1 MAIVV
6 NQTTLSFFTDA
17 QLQKEVPLLRP
28 VTDCSGRTLIVGAP
42 DIPRLGEITFFPRQV
57 SVTEMHEISQQG
69 FTFEA
74 LAAGK
79 LPFQPERTPFDAA
92 SSIQQRYFSEA
103 KTERKTSTREMHLE
117 SSFNR
122 MEIANIANPPI
133 DTYKDLST
141 RARITVPGIPN
152 CKTVPIFGSTT
163 SCSIM
168 TGTAD
173 EKSPQTGNKTYM
185 NMIPPAYRPAGLGGR
200 DQLLL
205 DHNKPKQ
212 YLSYDSVQFPH
223 FCGKSATFSMWIEN
237 WDDGARST
245 LISRYVNGTSKRNK
259 GAWFY
264 QIDADPSGG
273 TKCCIGQI
281 PAEDKVAFWRCVVLV
296 PSLNK
301 MRPDSR
307 RHLALVLNKD
317 DNTVK
322 FYVDGVLAGTQSS
335 EEPSSEAWI
344 RDEHGGGVGRLD
356 CLMDTPYA
364 YTGLGHRVPGESPY
378 MGPVQDWRYYVGYAL
393 TDVEIKD
400 IARLS
405 TDEKGTALRKCTL
418 SDEGRDSNWKDT
430 YGNDCAWYQE
440 NSAAF
445 PAICSSSAAK
455 RECPVACGTFPQCIV
470 AESARPTP
478 THTIWARQMAI
489 REYDMA
495 LGTNGD
501 SICVRE
507 GLDVVAQ
514 CREQKKNPQKGIL
527 CAAGRNPPEGS
538 FCFVGN
544 TDYTERDYL
553 DAKKTQRIGNGRW
566 CNSPPAPED
575 GGGCRNLK
583 VWDCAVLEVA
593 VNPACSFRVD
603 ASWTHTINS
612 DIKASGGYTVKFWW
626 KAQDTTSWDSIN
638 KGQMLAYS
646 SFVPPRVLFALDF
659 YGNGEKINYWLEAY
673 DTCNL
678 SLENLNNIDGG
689 ETFVPGNWY
698 FVAVVVGSPVGSLR
712 SLFVMS
718 GSQPG
723 TIVIM
728 KKNWCSYMPEPFE
741 FLQGFSMPGGL
752 VTSPIEVTG
761 RPMTV
766 KELQRSFYGAKTMY
780 RLRRGTTMLDEDR
793 TSFQVD
799 YQTPAAGYPYLVS
812 LVGPPLLLQT
822 RVERTANCTYALG
835 NEYNNKVWDTAVNV
849 TCREPYLCTESI
861 IRNPTELMAC
871 SSKQSPAVFFGRP
884 PYFVKGNYA
893 FCDFLQSIADAAL
906 VLREGEPKVSRT
918 FLDPQTKTLS
928 CLMVT
933 YSAQFGI
940 CSTIEITA
948 NFGSDVKVDFTVK
961 HFQSVEGEELKAYT
975 KLTICALVLAVIIF
989 MEKIVTARALVSGDI
1004 WQGMIVDMLIQ
1015 VVLPILYFGIRL
1027 MQILKSG
1034 EEIRR
1039 VVGVKGLAGVPWERR
1054 DVELGT
1060 KMESFFELLTK
1071 LESLNDRED
1080 TMSIFYFILSA
1091 AQLLRLIFQTSSHPR
1106 TAMLVNTLL
1115 ESIDDLWHFMLLLM
1129 ICLVGFI
1136 MLGTAQ
1142 FAGERAEFS
1151 SHFKAFEM
1159 LWEMLLGSMPAS
1171 GAIPSTFWTNDKLMM
1186 IYLMLYN
1193 FLCFMFMFNFL
1204 IAIICDSY
1212 LNVTHQCKIV
1222 EAEQEFLTDV
1232 YSVSVVTLKSFAWRW
1247 PPHLEMLEK
1256 LEKLKKKRVS
1266 LVEMRI
1272 LFQGKSPP
1280 TLASILNHYR
1290 TFEPIRR
1297 VCLPE
1302 PTDLSIAS
1310 RQMIQQLSVMMGVPV
1325 PSIPEYLA
1333 ESKKLQK
1340 NGFPLH
1346 LVNDARK
1353 NNRLE
1358 RIVKQQDQ
1366 TIKMLKNVLEL
1377 HGYVMVSHYVC
1388 VCVRVCVCVCM
1399 CVCVC
1404 VCVCVYTY
1412 IYAYIYIH
1420 D

>member
-281 PAEDKVAFWRCVVLV
+281 PAEDKVAFWKCTVLA

-301 MRPDSR
+301 MRPNTR

-317 DNTVK
+317 DNTIK
-322 FYVDGVLAGTQSS
+322 FYIDGVLAETKSS
-335 EEPSSEAWI
+335 EEPSIEAWI

-378 MGPVQDWRYYVGYAL
+378 MGPVQDWRYYVGHAL
-393 TDVEIKD
+393 TDAEIRS
-400 IARLS
+400 IAQVS
-405 TDEKGTALRKCTL
+405 QDMAGSMLRKCKL
-418 SDEGRDSNWKDT
+418 PEEGQDSNWRDI

-440 NSAAF
+440 NSFAF
-445 PAICSSSAAK
+445 PSICSSAEVQV
-455 RECPVACGTFPQCIV
+455 ECPVACSTYPECFGS
-470 AESARPTP
+470 ESTSAP
-478 THTIWARQMAI
+478 HTIWARQVPI

-514 CREQKKNPQKGIL
+514 CREQEKNPKQTKTFI
-527 CAAGRNPPEGS
+527 
-538 FCFVGN
+538 GN
-544 TDYTERDYL
+544 TDYTEKDYL

-612 DIKASGGYTVKFWW
+612 EIKANGGYTVSFWW
-626 KAQDTTSWDSIN
+626 KALRGTSWDSIN
-638 KGQMLAYS
+638 RGQMLAYS

-689 ETFVPGNWY
+689 ETFAVGNWY
-698 FVAVVVGSPVGSLR
+698 FVAVVVGSPLSTGGR

-723 TIVIM
+723 TKVTM
-728 KKNWCSYMPEPFE
+728 KKNWCSYMPEPQE
-741 FLQGFSMPGGL
+741 FLQGFTVPGGL
-752 VTSPIEVTG
+752 LMSPIQVTG
-761 RPMTV
+761 KPLTV
-766 KELQRSFYGAKTMY
+766 KELQ
-780 RLRRGTTMLDEDR
+780 
-793 TSFQVD
+793 V
-799 YQTPAAGYPYLVS
+799 
-812 LVGPPLLLQT
+812 
-822 RVERTANCTYALG
+822 C
-835 NEYNNKVWDTAVNV
+835 
-849 TCREPYLCTESI
+849 
-861 IRNPTELMAC
+861 
-871 SSKQSPAVFFGRP
+871 
-884 PYFVKGNYA
+884 
-893 FCDFLQSIADAAL
+893 
-906 VLREGEPKVSRT
+906 
-918 FLDPQTKTLS
+918 
-928 CLMVT
+928 
-933 YSAQFGI
+933 
-940 CSTIEITA
+940 
-948 NFGSDVKVDFTVK
+948 
-961 HFQSVEGEELKAYT
+961 
-975 KLTICALVLAVIIF
+975 
-989 MEKIVTARALVSGDI
+989 
-1004 WQGMIVDMLIQ
+1004 
-1015 VVLPILYFGIRL
+1015 
-1027 MQILKSG
+1027 
-1034 EEIRR
+1034 
-1039 VVGVKGLAGVPWERR
+1039 
-1054 DVELGT
+1054 
-1060 KMESFFELLTK
+1060 
-1071 LESLNDRED
+1071 
-1080 TMSIFYFILSA
+1080 
-1091 AQLLRLIFQTSSHPR
+1091 
-1106 TAMLVNTLL
+1106 
-1115 ESIDDLWHFMLLLM
+1115 
-1129 ICLVGFI
+1129 
-1136 MLGTAQ
+1136 
-1142 FAGERAEFS
+1142 
-1151 SHFKAFEM
+1151 
-1159 LWEMLLGSMPAS
+1159 
-1171 GAIPSTFWTNDKLMM
+1171 
-1186 IYLMLYN
+1186 
-1193 FLCFMFMFNFL
+1193 
-1204 IAIICDSY
+1204 
-1212 LNVTHQCKIV
+1212 QC
-1222 EAEQEFLTDV
+1222 
-1232 YSVSVVTLKSFAWRW
+1232 
-1247 PPHLEMLEK
+1247 
-1256 LEKLKKKRVS
+1256 
-1266 LVEMRI
+1266 
-1272 LFQGKSPP
+1272 
-1280 TLASILNHYR
+1280 
-1290 TFEPIRR
+1290 
-1297 VCLPE
+1297 
-1302 PTDLSIAS
+1302 
-1310 RQMIQQLSVMMGVPV
+1310 
-1325 PSIPEYLA
+1325 
-1333 ESKKLQK
+1333 
-1340 NGFPLH
+1340 
-1346 LVNDARK
+1346 
-1353 NNRLE
+1353 
-1358 RIVKQQDQ
+1358 
-1366 TIKMLKNVLEL
+1366 
-1377 HGYVMVSHYVC
+1377 
-1388 VCVRVCVCVCM
+1388 
-1399 CVCVC
+1399 
-1404 VCVCVYTY
+1404 
-1412 IYAYIYIH
+1412 
-1420 D
+1420 